1 MVVEPSDHLEEPA
14 VRLLVGPLAI
24 ETPAVSAAW
33 LRDTPVG

>member
-24 ETPAVSAAW
+24 ETPY
-33 LRDTPVG
+33 LVGG